1 VVPKRDR
8 RLVGVRRI
16 LVLTSAVVFF
26 DTLFF
31 AALTPLLP
39 HYAHTLALGKTGA
52 GVLAAAYPAG
62 ALVGAIPSGVV
73 AARAGVKPTV
83 LVGLTTVAACT
94 IVFGLGTQAWQLDAA
109 RFCQGLASAFSW
121 TGALSW
127 LVAAAPA
134 ERRGSVIGQAFA
146 VAVGGAL
153 FGPVLGGIAAVA
165 GTGWTFGVVGAAS
178 LGLAGWAAATPASRP
193 ERPQGVA
200 LVARAFRD
208 RRMLA
213 GFWFVV
219 LPALLFGT
227 LSVLAPLRLSKLG
240 FGAVA
245 IGAVFLGSA
254 AFESAN
260 NVVVGRVSDRRGPLV
275 PIRAGLAASTIVA
288 LLMPWPSRAGVL
300 AALVV
305 CSGVAFGTFFT
316 PAMTLLSQLGEEHGL
331 DYGYAFALVNLAWAP
346 GQTIGAAG
354 GGALAHATADAV
366 PYLVLSAVCA
376 LTLGALWRSR
386 GWISSTTRS
395 EPASSASSSGTTAA
409 G

>member
-1 VVPKRDR
+1 MPWHDR
-8 RLVGVRRI
+8 RLVDVRRI
-16 LVLTSAVVFF
+16 LLLTGAVVFF

-39 HYAHTLALGKTGA
+39 HYAHTLGLGKAGA

-62 ALVGAIPSGVV
+62 ALVGAIPSGMV

-94 IVFGLGTQAWQLDAA
+94 IVFGVGNQAWQLDAA

-121 TGALSW
+121 TGALAW
-127 LVAAAPA
+127 LVAASPA
-134 ERRGSVIGQAFA
+134 GRRGSVIGQAFA

-165 GTGWTFGVVGAAS
+165 GTGWTFGVVGVLS
-178 LGLAGWAAATPASRP
+178 LGLAAWAAVTPASRP

-200 LVARAFRD
+200 RLARAFRD
-208 RRMLA
+208 RRMLGA
-213 GFWFVV
+213 FWFVV

-245 IGAVFLGSA
+245 IGAVFLCSA

-260 NVVVGRVSDRRGPLV
+260 NVFVGRVSDRRGPLV
-275 PIRAGLAASTIVA
+275 PIRVGLAASTVVA
-288 LLMPWPSRAGVL
+288 LLLPWPSRAGVL

-305 CSGVAFGTFFT
+305 CGGLAFGTFFT
-316 PAMTLLSQLGEEHGL
+316 PGMTLLTQLGEEHGL

-354 GGALAHATADAV
+354 GGAVAHATADAV
-366 PYLVLSAVCA
+366 PYLVLAAVCA